1 MYGYQGPPSWLQ
13 QGMQQVPPN
22 VSMGHPGTSGPHVY
36 PPGESADASL
46 QSAEVEVDVEQQQ
59 HSPAPTEKGK
69 NTKKCVSRTKLGNFN
84 LEEDVNVVKSWLE
97 ISWDPITSTG
107 QEKDHMWE
115 RILQR
120 YNFRRGSNPERSVR
134 SLQSRWDNVKA
145 EVGKFAAFYANAI
158 RENPSGMS
166 DADKTTHAAANFSA
180 VQKHNF
186 AYMHCWNVMK
196 DEPKWQDPKPR
207 SFPKSGGGENDGI
220 VNLEDDNGIP
230 TGAPEERPMGRD
242 TSKVPKKKANSDA
255 SSTSSSEYALRLQ
268 DLSLQRIAL
277 MQEESVH
284 KKDCFQHLACI
295 DEKRFEEMQSHNQS
309 LLECEQEKI
318 QIMREK
324 HDREKDPCG

>member
-1 MYGYQGPPSWLQ
+1 
-13 QGMQQVPPN
+13 MQQVPPN

-84 LEEDVNVVKSWLE
+84 LEEDVNLVKSWLE
-97 ISWDPITSTG
+97 ISCDPITSTG

-166 DADKTTHAAANFSA
+166 DADK
-180 VQKHNF
+180 
-186 AYMHCWNVMK
+186 
-196 DEPKWQDPKPR
+196 
-207 SFPKSGGGENDGI
+207 
-220 VNLEDDNGIP
+220 VN
-230 TGAPEERPMGRD
+230 M
-242 TSKVPKKKANSDA
+242 
-255 SSTSSSEYALRLQ
+255 
-268 DLSLQRIAL
+268 
-277 MQEESVH
+277 
-284 KKDCFQHLACI
+284 
-295 DEKRFEEMQSHNQS
+295 S
-309 LLECEQEKI
+309 LLFVLTQSFLVALVYNLVVAVCVCCIPHYFNSNHVPEFNNHYFLNADHSCS
-318 QIMREK
+318 
-324 HDREKDPCG
+324 G